1 MGYKPVLCFQ
11 VGLVLGVN
19 NNIMLVVF
27 SYLVALALII
37 ISVPWS
43 FLQASASLM
52 NIVDGHR
59 PTHDDD

>member
-27 SYLVALALII
+27 SYLVALEFII

-43 FLQASASLM
+43 FLQASASHM
-52 NIVDGHR
+52 NIVDGLRRCHAR
-59 PTHDDD
+59 